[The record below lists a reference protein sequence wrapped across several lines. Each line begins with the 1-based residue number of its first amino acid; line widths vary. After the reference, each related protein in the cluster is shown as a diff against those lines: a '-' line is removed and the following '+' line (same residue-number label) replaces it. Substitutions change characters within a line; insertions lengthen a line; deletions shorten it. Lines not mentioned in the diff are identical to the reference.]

1 MSRYAKIKY
10 YCISNGDGVGTSVF
24 FTGCRFH
31 CKGCFNS
38 SIWDKN
44 NGKEFN
50 EEIIKK
56 IIDSLDYDYVNHIS
70 FLGGEPF
77 EPYNIDTLFE
87 LIDRVKEKYG
97 DKKKIWVWTGY
108 KFEDLLKRNLKR
120 KNINPRELTKID
132 YLVDGQFIESL
143 KNMNLKNRG
152 SSNQRVIDI
161 KKTFHYNDIVLKE
174 GE

>member
-1 MSRYAKIKY
+1 
-10 YCISNGDGVGTSVF
+10 
-24 FTGCRFH
+24 
-31 CKGCFNS
+31 
-38 SIWDKN
+38 
-44 NGKEFN
+44 
-50 EEIIKK
+50 
-56 IIDSLDYDYVNHIS
+56 LDYDYVNHIS

-77 EPYNIDTLFE
+77 ESYNVDTLFE
-87 LIDRVKEKYG
+87 LIDRVKERYG

-108 KFEDLLKRNLKR
+108 KFEDLLKRKA
-120 KNINPRELTKID
+120 IHSRELTKID

-174 GE
+174 GGH

>member
-1 MSRYAKIKY
+1 VSRYAKIKY

-24 FTGCRFH
+24 FTGCHFH

-50 EEIIKK
+50 EEIIEK
-56 IIDSLDYDYVNHIS
+56 IINSLDYDYVNHIS

-87 LIDRVKEKYG
+87 LIDRVKERYG

-108 KFEDLLKRNLKR
+108 KFEDLLKRKA
-120 KNINPRELTKID
+120 IHPRELTKID

-174 GE
+174 GEY

>member
-24 FTGCRFH
+24 FTGCHFH

-50 EEIIKK
+50 EEIIEK

-77 EPYNIDTLFE
+77 ELYNVDTLFE
-87 LIDRVKEKYG
+87 LINRVKEKYG

-108 KFEDLLKRNLKR
+108 KFEDLLRRMKHPK
-120 KNINPRELTKID
+120 EMTKID